1 MEFEFQLLMAE
12 GFHEIRE
19 NGLDTTDVRESV
31 LEGLRQVFKSDLRRV
46 CPPGDETWSLVEARI
61 HEMLLEHG
69 VSMNPSR

>member
-1 MEFEFQLLMAE
+1 
-12 GFHEIRE
+12 
-19 NGLDTTDVRESV
+19 LDTADIRESV